1 MNLRQYIPHKKSNKT
16 EYVLIDGH
24 SRLIHGGY
32 QSIYHFICKQENLN
46 INDFL
51 LSYGDLHKYINQ
63 KVNILKIIPFNRKF
77 DNHDYNNIIILQLS
91 DGKLSLIDSENK
103 DKSLKLV

>member
-1 MNLRQYIPHKKSNKT
+1 MNLRTYTPSKKSNKT
-16 EYVLIDGH
+16 EYMLIDGH
-24 SRLIHGGY
+24 SRLMHSRD
-32 QSIYHFICKQENLN
+32 QSIYTFICKQENLN

-51 LSYGDLHKYINQ
+51 LSYGDLHNYVNQ
-63 KVNILKIIPFNRKF
+63 KVNILKIIPFNRKL
-77 DNHDYNNIIILQLS
+77 DNNNYNDIIILQLS